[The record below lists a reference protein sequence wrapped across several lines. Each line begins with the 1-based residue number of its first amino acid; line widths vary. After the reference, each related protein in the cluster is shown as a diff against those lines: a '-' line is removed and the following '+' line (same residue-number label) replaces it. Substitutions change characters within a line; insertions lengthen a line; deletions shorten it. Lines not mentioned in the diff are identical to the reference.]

1 MQVLTI
7 NTHEKLQIIASVS
20 QSVILI
26 SHPILTIIM
35 NDDMKAIK
43 IAIRY
48 LSVYVQREKK
58 IYKLRGRIPSTL
70 LKLTEK

>member
-1 MQVLTI
+1 MQVLAV

-35 NDDMKAIK
+35 NDDMKAIM

>member
-1 MQVLTI
+1 MQVLTV

-35 NDDMKAIK
+35 NDDMKAIM

>member
-1 MQVLTI
+1 MQVLTV

-35 NDDMKAIK
+35 NDDMKAIM

-58 IYKLRGRIPSTL
+58 DLQTTGSDPINAS
-70 LKLTEK
+70 

>member
-1 MQVLTI
+1 MQVLAV

-35 NDDMKAIK
+35 NDDMKAIM

-58 IYKLRGRIPSTL
+58 DLQTTGSDPINAS
-70 LKLTEK
+70 

>member
-1 MQVLTI
+1 MQVLAV

-58 IYKLRGRIPSTL
+58 DLQTTGSDPINAS
-70 LKLTEK
+70 